1 MWKRLIALTSL
12 VFTLAVAAVAA
23 SADPAGAAPSSP
35 GACHM
40 LEANSQGLAG
50 MDGSQGGKNMVPLV
64 VASLTAGCTP

>member
-1 MWKRLIALTSL
+1 MFKKLIATASL
-12 VFTLAVAAVAA
+12 VAALALGTVVSSA
-23 SADPAGAAPSSP
+23 SADPTTPTSP

-50 MDGSQGGKNMVPLV
+50 MDGSKGGKNMVPLV